1 MNSSFLKRIAG
12 SKLAIAVAR
21 KTGLRK
27 ALRGLY
33 FRVAGPKDKILQM
46 SLGGLTARF
55 RVHTAEEFRI
65 LESFGGGEAPVLE
78 RVLARLPE
86 GAAVYDVG
94 ANVGLYTIFL
104 AKKAGPQGAVVS
116 FEPDGTNYSHLV
128 ENVSLNGLATV
139 TCVQSAL
146 GEKAGEGRLAQG
158 DIIGNYSLL
167 TEPEPGLRATSVAI
181 VSGDVYAEEK
191 GLPVPYL
198 LKVDVEGFEYAVL
211 QGLRRTLRN
220 AACRAILIEV
230 HPYLLPSGVTAEMVI
245 AELRSAGFDGQETF
259 ERPRDF
265 HAFMWK
271 TDTAHA

>member
-1 MNSSFLKRIAG
+1 MNSSFLKRIAD
-12 SKLAIAVAR
+12 SKLTIAIAR

-27 ALRGLY
+27 ALRELY
-33 FRVAGPKDKILQM
+33 FRMAGPKDNVLQM

-55 RVHTAEEFRI
+55 RVHTAEEWRI

-78 RVLARLPE
+78 RVLSRLPE

-94 ANVGLYTIFL
+94 ANVGLYTVFL
-104 AKKAGPQGAVVS
+104 ALKAGPGGTVAS
-116 FEPDGTNYSHLV
+116 FEPDSKNYLHLV
-128 ENVSLNGLATV
+128 ENVNLNGLETV
-139 TCVQSAL
+139 TCVPSAL
-146 GEKAGEGRLAQG
+146 GEEAGEGKLAQG

-167 TEPEPGLRATSVAI
+167 TKPEPGLRYTSVTI

-198 LKVDVEGFEYAVL
+198 LKIDVEGFEFAVL
-211 QGLRRTLRN
+211 RGLRRTLRDES
-220 AACRAILIEV
+220 CRAVLIEV

-271 TDTAHA
+271 TDKAHA

>member
-1 MNSSFLKRIAG
+1 MSPSFLKRVAD
-12 SKLAIAVAR
+12 SKFAIALAR

-33 FRVAGPKDKILQM
+33 FRAAGPKDKVLRM
-46 SLGGLTARF
+46 SLGGLNAQF

-78 RVLARLPE
+78 RVLSRLPE

-104 AKKAGPQGAVVS
+104 AKKVGPRGSVVS

-146 GEKAGEGRLAQG
+146 GEKAGEGNLAQG

-167 TEPEPGLRATSVAI
+167 TKPGPGLRSTPVAI

-191 GLPVPYL
+191 GLPVPHL

-211 QGLRRTLRN
+211 QGLHRTLRN
-220 AACRAILIEV
+220 ASCRAILIEV
-230 HPYLLPSGVTAEMVI
+230 HPYLLPPGVTADMVL

-271 TDTAHA
+271 TDKAHA